1 MLVTLDL
8 LSLNKGLG
16 FLLDD
21 LDMTE
26 IIFACDLRY
35 YGTGDFL
42 LKPGAEEMRCS
53 ISVRRWVPGSYKKDC
68 EKSVSE
74 SCLAEN
80 LCCILWSPE
89 RLHVQVEREQSM
101 YYQTTHKHGTDADI
115 C

>member
-42 LKPGAEEMRCS
+42 LT
-53 ISVRRWVPGSYKKDC
+53 PGSGYKKDRERKGPC
-68 EKSVSE
+68 VEP
-74 SCLAEN
+74 LASR
-80 LCCILWSPE
+80 WG
-89 RLHVQVEREQSM
+89 RKLHMSL
-101 YYQTTHKHGTDADI
+101 TFDL
-115 C
+115 